1 MIKCT
6 LRRNLIYL
14 FFLFLYYYLR
24 KIISIIMSQVLKFN
38 ISLIYTFLMVLGEF
52 FGGLSIYIYQ
62 KKFLAENKKTNNRFK
77 IKLLANRTTM
87 NPIDGRIKI
96 YILIFFASFF
106 DFVEYLIVTYFIP
119 RIASLSPTADQRL
132 CSISTISSSLVCTYT
147 LRMKVGRHQVY
158 SLIGLGLCSGIIL
171 ITDIFFYEKVNDLGN
186 VIYAY
191 LLVLCH
197 FVFITLTDL
206 IERYLGEYD
215 FINPHK
221 LLATEGFYS
230 IIICSFY
237 SISEKPFSAM
247 GNHMKNLSTGENL
260 LLIFLFFL
268 YFAFSAGVNVYKI
281 LCNILYSPMAKS
293 LPAYTFNPIF
303 IIYYF
308 LYENDFQTNGN
319 KNYNFFALNLILSVF
334 IDFFAFIY
342 NECFI
347 LFCFGLA
354 DGTHYGISQRSR
366 KVSESEKEDLKVL
379 IDIDDD
385 VENNETDDDNSN
397 TK

>member
-1 MIKCT
+1 
-6 LRRNLIYL
+6 
-14 FFLFLYYYLR
+14 
-24 KIISIIMSQVLKFN
+24 
-38 ISLIYTFLMVLGEF
+38 MVLGEF

-62 KKFLAENKKTNNRFK
+62 KQFLAENKKTKNRFK
-77 IKLLANRTTM
+77 IILLKHKKTM

-106 DFVEYLIVTYFIP
+106 DFIEYLIVTYFIP

-132 CSISTISSSLVCTYT
+132 CCIMTISSSLVCRFA
-147 LRMKVGRHQVY
+147 LKMKVGRHQVF

-171 ITDIFFYEKVNDLGN
+171 ITDIFFYAKVNDLGN

-191 LLVLCH
+191 LLVICY
-197 FVFITLTDL
+197 FIFLTFTDV
-206 IERYLGEYD
+206 IERYLAEFD

-230 IIICSFY
+230 IILCSLY
-237 SISEKPFSAM
+237 SISEKPFSEM
-247 GNHMKNLSTGENL
+247 GNHMKNLSTGENI
-260 LLIFLFFL
+260 LLIFLLFL
-268 YFAFSAGVNVYKI
+268 YFALSAGVNVYKI
-281 LCNILYSPMAKS
+281 LCNVLYSPMAKS
-293 LPAYTFNPIF
+293 LPAFTFNPIF

-319 KNYNFFALNLILSVF
+319 KNYHFFALNLVSSVF

-347 LFCFGLA
+347 LFCCGLA
-354 DGTHYGISQRSR
+354 DGTHYGISQRS
-366 KVSESEKEDLKVL
+366 KNVSESEKEDLKLL
-379 IDIDDD
+379 IDIDD